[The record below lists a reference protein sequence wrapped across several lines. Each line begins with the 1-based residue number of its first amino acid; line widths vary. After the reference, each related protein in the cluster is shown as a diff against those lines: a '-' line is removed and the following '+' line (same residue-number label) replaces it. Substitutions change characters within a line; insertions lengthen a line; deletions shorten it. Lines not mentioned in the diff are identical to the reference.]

1 MTDNKDSGSSDSFR
15 EKSRRDRTQ
24 VRQQIDEVRQRM
36 ENLSPTGKGGKDNRA
51 DIVACKGELEVL
63 KKELQSIKDGGHTT
77 FVLAKQMLAPK
88 KDISSKNRSM
98 KFRREKLSRQIAK
111 LETKLKEPDLSPEDR
126 QQTLDKI
133 TNFKENR
140 SDLSQ
145 ERQALKEYN
154 HTRFM
159 EFHKEADKANEQE
172 AELDEV
178 DKKIFVVETRLDVAL
193 EKNDDDLLNKAKED
207 LHLLHMERESIVNFS
222 HDLFLQ
228 NLEQLKAK
236 HKSDLK

>member
-1 MTDNKDSGSSDSFR
+1 
-15 EKSRRDRTQ
+15 
-24 VRQQIDEVRQRM
+24 
-36 ENLSPTGKGGKDNRA
+36 
-51 DIVACKGELEVL
+51 
-63 KKELQSIKDGGHTT
+63 
-77 FVLAKQMLAPK
+77 
-88 KDISSKNRSM
+88 
-98 KFRREKLSRQIAK
+98 
-111 LETKLKEPDLSPEDR
+111 
-126 QQTLDKI
+126 
-133 TNFKENR
+133 
-140 SDLSQ
+140 
-145 ERQALKEYN
+145 
-154 HTRFM
+154 M
-159 EFHKEADKANEQE
+159 EFHKEADKANEQQ